1 DKGAAMA
8 STIDWLEAEDILPL
22 VLRSNLHHKQY
33 VDQVVKIMRALL
45 NQRRLLGKHLD
56 AVWAATEKPDQ
67 FEAVKNNIFDL
78 LAELAWSFSDE
89 QLDSLFSRLQHI
101 QGRSAA
107 DIAKLMQLVKKLAR
121 SDTRGVMASRLLQ
134 LLWMLVFDPPHTH
147 AVSTGSVLAAP
158 APASAAALAAAA
170 DVASV
175 NVLESKALTEV
186 LGHYASVG
194 CANKEEYMQRCLQA
208 ISREESVI
216 PALQLLREIISLHPN
231 PAPPAEEQQM
241 LQAQLQSLNANHEL
255 EYTVLGSLQTYKG
268 LARSLFASA
277 RSASPHQPQPMTAPS
292 KPLPVSPVPP
302 SSSSSPLPF
311 SDASVLPSS
320 DGSPMHGVVEQEE
333 EEVRQE
339 CGGGDT
345 TAERSLPTMD
355 CDEPQGQQQQG
366 QQRQRLQQEQ
376 KEQGQQQQQ
385 QQQQHVQLQRQLEQC
400 TLVDGRHSHRDN
412 ITARLSFLLWALQA
426 GGMEL
431 QPEGL
436 RVIWTELVEHP
447 ACPDDRQLALT
458 WLCDAVEGREGGEWR
473 GEGGGRI
480 GEVGSVGTGVGV
492 VGGAVSS
499 TGQVAL
505 LDWLTQLPPEQF
517 SPVAWS
523 SPIPSKFKL
532 IPHLF
537 SPTLS
542 CYYYPINPV
551 PLPPFCP
558 SPSPTNSPLPLF
570 ISPLVSLSHSL
581 APSLLTRLFHRI
593 FISVNTASGVLA
605 VTPAPPG
612 ATPAPGLLPPAA
624 ALPVGAGAVAGGAA
638 AGEGVQV
645 AVAGDV
651 GGLKGVELVWLLA
664 LRCPS
669 PAIWQPC
676 IQLLRDLH
684 SSLVAPEK
692 AKVVAVRQS
701 FIGECMRRLA
711 AAMQLLEGGTG
722 AGHNGQKL
730 GGHSVT
736 VEGRSAGGVTPPTGR
751 DALPMETS
759 VEESDGGERTG
770 DARDDGGGDVAMAGQ
785 EDEGGLE
792 AREKEREGGVAGSG
806 EMNGE
811 GRGGKGGRSSKGG
824 SSLEG
829 QASAEEQAQRCL
841 LLLTQFLTR
850 SEASCPRKV
859 PPHGA
864 SYQGRPFQVE
874 VTVAHSKHVNFFV
887 HTHANE
893 YLRLLRLKVAHKLE
907 CDLARVRLLLDG
919 HELLSDWLV
928 LRQCGIADGRRLIA
942 SVMLNPRP
950 RSRQQGEGGE
960 AELPGVLMARQGE
973 VYGTLFRLLQSAN
986 HQVQQAADEL
996 LMLLPTHRAILD
1008 DFMSIQSAPSAAE
1021 AATILTHLLR
1031 PSPRLVYTLQR
1042 DCQAHCCR

>member
-1 DKGAAMA
+1 MCVCEFRDKGAAMA

-517 SPVAWS
+517 SPVAW
-523 SPIPSKFKL
+523 
-532 IPHLF
+532 
-537 SPTLS
+537 
-542 CYYYPINPV
+542 
-551 PLPPFCP
+551 
-558 SPSPTNSPLPLF
+558 
-570 ISPLVSLSHSL
+570 
-581 APSLLTRLFHRI
+581 RLFHRI

-792 AREKEREGGVAGSG
+792 AREKEREGGVAWSG

-1031 PSPRLVYTLQR
+1031 PSPRLVYTLQ
-1042 DCQAHCCR
+1042 